1 MYVVLETPMHF
12 AGEGTAMASA
22 WREMCLQALDTA
34 SGIQGQ
40 GPILMLSMA
49 FGVNIWA
56 WHSSELSFVQA
67 SFL

>member
-1 MYVVLETPMHF
+1 
-12 AGEGTAMASA
+12 MASA

-34 SGIQGQ
+34 SRIEGQ
-40 GPILMLSMA
+40 GPIFMLSMA